1 MYQEIEKEY
10 DRFYKKACHQKDPEK
25 LEIYLEFLESM
36 NKLLEI
42 SARQSI
48 DQEPS

>member
-10 DRFYKKACHQKDPEK
+10 DRFYKKALDQKDPEK

-42 SARQSI
+42 SARQSSY
-48 DQEPS
+48 Q